1 MTITMMSVRAVGLA
15 LAAGLLVAC
24 GGLSQEDLDRAREA
38 GASEAASR
46 AAEQQ
51 RTEELE
57 QQVEEL
63 KQEKQENAAE
73 ARRAERRAIKAERRA
88 ARNQNSSGGGS
99 TSTSGSATACGDGI
113 YAGANT
119 SCAFAMNV
127 VGEYGSNPGASTI
140 EAYSPVTGQYYLMSC
155 GTAANGGHV
164 CTGGN
169 NAAVYFP

>member
-1 MTITMMSVRAVGLA
+1 MSRTTVIVSGL
-15 LAAGLLVAC
+15 GLVAALVLTGC
-24 GGLSQEDLDRAREA
+24 IGATQEELDKAREA
-38 GASEAASR
+38 GASEAASQ

-51 RTEELE
+51 RTQELQDE
-57 QQVEEL
+57 VERL
-63 KQEKQENAAE
+63 KQEAQQNKAE
-73 ARRAERRAIKAERRA
+73 ARQAERRAIRAERQA
-88 ARNQNSSGGGS
+88 AKNGGTNGGS
-99 TSTSGSATACGDGI
+99 TSGSTTATACGDGV

-140 EAYSPVTGQYYLMSC
+140 RAYSPVTGQFYTLSC

>member
-1 MTITMMSVRAVGLA
+1 MTTARAFAVSLGLSAA
-15 LAAGLLVAC
+15 LLLTGCIGA
-24 GGLSQEDLDRAREA
+24 SQEDLDRAREA
-38 GASEAASR
+38 GASEAASK
-46 AAEQQ
+46 AAELQ
-51 RTEELE
+51 RTQELE
-57 QQVEEL
+57 DEVERL
-63 KQEKQENAAE
+63 KQESQQNEAE
-73 ARRAERRAIKAERRA
+73 ARRAERRAIRAERRA
-88 ARNQNSSGGGS
+88 ANNQDSGGNTG
-99 TSTSGSATACGDGI
+99 TTTSATACGDGI

-140 EAYSPVTGQYYLMSC
+140 NAYSPVTGQFYTMSC

>member
-1 MTITMMSVRAVGLA
+1 MTTTRTLLASMALGAAV
-15 LAAGLLVAC
+15 LLTAC
-24 GGLSQEDLDRAREA
+24 SGASQEELDRAREA
-38 GASEAASR
+38 GASEAASQ

-51 RTEELE
+51 RTQDL
-57 QQVEEL
+57 QDQIDRL
-63 KQEKQENAAE
+63 KQESKQNKID
-73 ARRAERRAIKAERRA
+73 ARQAERRA
-88 ARNQNSSGGGS
+88 ARAERQAANNGSNSNGSGGV
-99 TSTSGSATACGDGI
+99 TSTATACGDGV

-140 EAYSPVTGQYYLMSC
+140 TAYSPVTGEYYTMSC
-155 GTAANGGHV
+155 GTAGNGGHV

>member
-1 MTITMMSVRAVGLA
+1 MSRSHVVMIGLSVVTAAA
-15 LAAGLLVAC
+15 LAGCSGA
-24 GGLSQEDLDRAREA
+24 SQEELDQARAA
-38 GASEAASR
+38 GASEAASQ

-51 RTEELE
+51 RTQELQDQVKALKE
-57 QQVEEL
+57 QAQQNKV
-63 KQEKQENAAE
+63 E
-73 ARRAERRAIKAERRA
+73 ARQAERRAIRAERQA
-88 ARNQNSSGGGS
+88 AKRQNNDGGSSSSG
-99 TSTSGSATACGDGI
+99 SGTATACGDGI
-113 YAGANT
+113 YAGAST

-140 EAYSPVTGQYYLMSC
+140 RAYSPVTDQFYTLSC

>member
-1 MTITMMSVRAVGLA
+1 MTTTRTLIASMA
-15 LAAGLLVAC
+15 LGVAILLTAC
-24 GGLSQEDLDRAREA
+24 SGASQEELDRAREA

-46 AAEQQ
+46 AAEEQ
-51 RTEELE
+51 RTQELQDE
-57 QQVEEL
+57 VDRL
-63 KQEKQENAAE
+63 KQESRQNKID
-73 ARRAERRAIKAERRA
+73 ARQAERRA
-88 ARNQNSSGGGS
+88 ARAERQAARNGGNSSGGGGGS
-99 TSTSGSATACGDGI
+99 VSSATACGDGV

-140 EAYSPVTGQYYLMSC
+140 TAYSPVTGQYYTMSC
-155 GTAANGGHV
+155 GTSTNGGHV